1 MKVDSYGN
9 IKSASSAKKRV
20 GVSSAGDFSSL
31 LSLAES
37 DETTNTGKL
46 SDVAAASP
54 LSGML
59 ALQEVSEEEIRRKK
73 LIKQGSDML
82 DSLEQLR
89 RKLLLGTLPMEVLHN
104 IRHQLSQQ
112 RQAIADPQLLSIIDE
127 IELRT
132 AVELAK
138 LEMAVASRSIIE

>member
-9 IKSASSAKKRV
+9 IKNTSAARRRA
-20 GVSSAGDFSSL
+20 GAGSAGDFSSL

-37 DETTNTGKL
+37 EETPNSAKL
-46 SDVAAASP
+46 SDIAASSA

-59 ALQEVSEEEIRRKK
+59 ALQEVSEEEVRRKK
-73 LIKQGSDML
+73 LIKQGESML

-89 RKLLLGTLPMEVLHN
+89 RKLLLGSLPMDVLNN
-104 IRHQLSQQ
+104 IRHNLSLQ
-112 RQAIADPQLLSIIDE
+112 RQSVADPHLIAIMDE

-138 LEMAVASRSIIE
+138 LEMAIASTSTL

>member
-1 MKVDSYGN
+1 MKIDAYGN
-9 IKSASSAKKRV
+9 IKNASAAKKRV
-20 GVSSAGDFSSL
+20 GVSSGSDFSSL
-31 LSLAES
+31 LSIAES
-37 DETTNTGKL
+37 EEAGQAAKL
-46 SDVAAASP
+46 SDIAATSA

-73 LIKQGSDML
+73 LIKQGESML

-89 RKLLLGTLPMEVLHN
+89 RKLLVGSLPMDVLNN
-104 IRHQLSQQ
+104 IRHNLSIQ
-112 RQAIADPQLLSIIDE
+112 RQGVADPRLLEIMDE

-138 LEMAVASRSIIE
+138 LEMAIASRSTLE